1 MRCCRNIEF
10 KPNLKSFLQFKSTA
24 NALKSDDLRASHGT
38 LFFVKTCC
46 EFASPYD
53 IIIIQIKLIGVSVYD
68 EKQNT

>member
-1 MRCCRNIEF
+1 MNTGLLKNI
-10 KPNLKSFLQFKSTA
+10 LQSKSTA
-24 NALKSDDLRASHGT
+24 NALKSDDLKASHGT

-53 IIIIQIKLIGVSVYD
+53 IIIMQIKLIGASVYD

>member
-1 MRCCRNIEF
+1 MNIGL
-10 KPNLKSFLQFKSTA
+10 LKNILQSKLTA
-24 NALKSDDLRASHGT
+24 NALKSDDLRTSHGT

-46 EFASPYD
+46 EFASPYG

>member
-1 MRCCRNIEF
+1 MNTGLLKNI
-10 KPNLKSFLQFKSTA
+10 LQSKSTA

-46 EFASPYD
+46 EFASSYD
-53 IIIIQIKLIGVSVYD
+53 IIIVQIKVIGASVYD

>member
-1 MRCCRNIEF
+1 MNTWLLKNI
-10 KPNLKSFLQFKSTA
+10 LQSKSTA